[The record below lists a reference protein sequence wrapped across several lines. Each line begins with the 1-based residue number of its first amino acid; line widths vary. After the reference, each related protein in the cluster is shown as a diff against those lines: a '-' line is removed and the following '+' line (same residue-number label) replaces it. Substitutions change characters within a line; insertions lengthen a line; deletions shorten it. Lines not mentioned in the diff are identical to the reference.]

1 MERVQLVNKSIR
13 SYLLIYMG
21 VFVVLP
27 LCLAFL
33 FLNFYLQRV
42 NTANKKSS
50 DFTMISQIKDNADQ
64 MIEVSNYV
72 TSMMMTNTT
81 VVKDLQKLEAGSEAY
96 EEYLSKEELS
106 DRIMELE
113 SSVLNAVGGKL
124 AVLTNKGYLIGAYNI
139 SRTNVSYKGEDW
151 FEEILKNGR
160 KATFCN
166 GVEAFFSEMIL
177 AGAKDRDYLYIGR
190 GIYDYSGKRL
200 GVILIQISDSNIW
213 GKFTDSISIEEEG
226 ALYLIGADN
235 KVLMA
240 YNDKYEEDIPGF
252 KIKEGEADTGDRII
266 EGISRQGY
274 YYISTLLAE
283 RGNQLIY
290 VVPRRVHFKDND
302 RIFFQIIMMGGIVI
316 AFSVFAMN
324 YVSRRISRPLID
336 VAKALEGDQGELI
349 KLEQSERNFSELEK
363 FIINYNKN
371 TDQIAEL
378 IEQVKQ
384 ESRLKEK
391 NRYEMLMSQISPHF
405 IFNTVNS
412 IKIMTIDER
421 TRNALE
427 DLGDILHAVYD
438 NRDGM
443 TTVGQ
448 EISMLES
455 YVKIMQMRFGNSF
468 LYYNTVPTSLYLYEM
483 PAFSLQPLVENAIL
497 HGVKDVHAGQI
508 IVSAVEYEWDY
519 IISVFNNGNSA
530 EKEKIEKILQEPYNK
545 RALTGI
551 GLYNVDSRLKML
563 YGKSYGLIFNEQVRS
578 GFEIWLRLPKK
589 LIRDESGKQ
598 KNGDVQIIDS

>member
-1 MERVQLVNKSIR
+1 
-13 SYLLIYMG
+13 
-21 VFVVLP
+21 
-27 LCLAFL
+27 
-33 FLNFYLQRV
+33 
-42 NTANKKSS
+42 
-50 DFTMISQIKDNADQ
+50 
-64 MIEVSNYV
+64 
-72 TSMMMTNTT
+72 
-81 VVKDLQKLEAGSEAY
+81 
-96 EEYLSKEELS
+96 
-106 DRIMELE
+106 
-113 SSVLNAVGGKL
+113 
-124 AVLTNKGYLIGAYNI
+124 
-139 SRTNVSYKGEDW
+139 
-151 FEEILKNGR
+151 
-160 KATFCN
+160 
-166 GVEAFFSEMIL
+166 
-177 AGAKDRDYLYIGR
+177 
-190 GIYDYSGKRL
+190 
-200 GVILIQISDSNIW
+200 
-213 GKFTDSISIEEEG
+213 
-226 ALYLIGADN
+226 
-235 KVLMA
+235 
-240 YNDKYEEDIPGF
+240 
-252 KIKEGEADTGDRII
+252 
-266 EGISRQGY
+266 
-274 YYISTLLAE
+274 
-283 RGNQLIY
+283 
-290 VVPRRVHFKDND
+290 
-302 RIFFQIIMMGGIVI
+302 
-316 AFSVFAMN
+316 
-324 YVSRRISRPLID
+324 
-336 VAKALEGDQGELI
+336 
-349 KLEQSERNFSELEK
+349 
-363 FIINYNKN
+363 
-371 TDQIAEL
+371 
-378 IEQVKQ
+378 VKQ